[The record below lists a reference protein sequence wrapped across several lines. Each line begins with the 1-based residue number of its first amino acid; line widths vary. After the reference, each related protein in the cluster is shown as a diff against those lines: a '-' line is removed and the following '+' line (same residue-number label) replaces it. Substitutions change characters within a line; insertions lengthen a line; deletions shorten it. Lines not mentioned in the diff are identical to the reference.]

1 MGPSLIFLARKGCPE
16 HPCSLHC
23 PVCAGPCPSSLLS
36 FHGNSRGE
44 KTQTFHFIY
53 MSLICY
59 SLCCLVA
66 SRVQLFVTSQ
76 TAAGQASLSFTIFW
90 SLLKLMSIELVMPS
104 SCPLWASCFHSSPV
118 SGSFPVSRL
127 FASGGQRIGA
137 SASASV
143 LPMNIQG

>member
-36 FHGNSRGE
+36 FHCNSRGE

-104 SCPLWASCFHSSPV
+104 NHLILFRPLLLMPSV
-118 SGSFPVSRL
+118 FPSIRVIFSESTFLIR
-127 FASGGQRIGA
+127 
-137 SASASV
+137 
-143 LPMNIQG
+143 

>member
-76 TAAGQASLSFTIFW
+76 TAAGQASLSFTIFC

-104 SCPLWASCFHSSPV
+104 NHLILFRPLLLMPSVFPSIKVFSNESALCIRWPKYWSFSISP
-118 SGSFPVSRL
+118 S
-127 FASGGQRIGA
+127 Q
-137 SASASV
+137 
-143 LPMNIQG
+143 

>member
-76 TAAGQASLSFTIFW
+76 TAAGQASLSVTIFW

-104 SCPLWASCFHSSPV
+104 NHLILFRPLLLMPSV
-118 SGSFPVSRL
+118 FPSIRVIFSESTFLIR
-127 FASGGQRIGA
+127 
-137 SASASV
+137 
-143 LPMNIQG
+143 